1 MFLPAVILDHH
12 SLHSLFF
19 LQIIAHEKIPLGLLS
34 ASCCNNRL
42 SSIPFFVNS
51 CTRPINHSIN
61 QVFAS
66 CNTKWPFSFLQMFCR
81 TTVMFF
87 CCKLLVMLLIFLFS
101 CKAGVKILSICD
113 YMWIIC
119 CWGHK
124 LVSRKDDASYFQCRH
139 HASFSS
145 WQFK

>member
-51 CTRPINHSIN
+51 CTRPINLSIN

-101 CKAGVKILSICD
+101 CKAGVKILSINLQND
-113 YMWIIC
+113 
-119 CWGHK
+119 
-124 LVSRKDDASYFQCRH
+124 FQR
-139 HASFSS
+139 FRPTY
-145 WQFK
+145 WLLPPL